1 MPNQQKRDQQ
11 IRDIIARFEA
21 EEARLRR
28 EADEKAKIAA
38 RWRRLLECPKALA
51 GVKHEEAV
59 TA

>member
-1 MPNQQKRDQQ
+1 MPNKQKRDQQ
-11 IRDIIARFEA
+11 IRDSIARFEV

-38 RWRRLLECPKALA
+38 RWRRLLECPNALT
-51 GVKHEEAV
+51 GTKHEEAV

>member
-1 MPNQQKRDQQ
+1 MTHNQKRDQQ

-21 EEARLRR
+21 EETRLRR

-38 RWRRLLECPKALA
+38 RWRRLLACPKAPT
-51 GVKHEEAV
+51 GTKHEEAV

>member
-1 MPNQQKRDQQ
+1 MNNQQKRDEQ
-11 IRDIIARFEA
+11 IRAIIARFET

-38 RWRRLLECPKALA
+38 RWRRLLACPKALT
-51 GVKHEEAV
+51 GTKHEEAV